1 MENGTYIETREDAK
15 RLGKLLVKI
24 GKSLNKD
31 VGYIIS
37 LMDEPV
43 GKAVGNILEIK
54 ETIKALNGNMTK
66 DVEDTVIMLGSLA
79 LNITNGEKDLNT
91 NAARIL
97 EVIRS
102 GKAMDKFRQMVI
114 AQRRKWR
121 IYR

>member
-1 MENGTYIETREDAK
+1 MEIGTYIETREDAK

>member
-66 DVEDTVIMLGSLA
+66 DVLDEIFFNSKEVKTI
-79 LNITNGEKDLNT
+79 LNYYDGICK
-91 NAARIL
+91 
-97 EVIRS
+97 
-102 GKAMDKFRQMVI
+102 Q
-114 AQRRKWR
+114 
-121 IYR
+121 

>member
-114 AQRRKWR
+114 AQRRK
-121 IYR
+121 